1 MSTATA
7 SLLSC
12 RVDSQSSLLLPL
24 QKLSKLKPFSYF
36 LQMDCFS
43 LAVTEEGEKLCD
55 ARGPGAPLSALRFY
69 LTSLLKSR
77 P

>member
-24 QKLSKLKPFSYF
+24 QKLSKLKPFRYF
-36 LQMDCFS
+36 LQMDCLS
-43 LAVTEEGEKLCD
+43 LAVTEEDEKLCD